1 MSINIPV
8 ILAGGSGTRLWP
20 TSRASFPKQFLATEA
35 DGPTLLQQS
44 MLRAKAMIPNAQAPI
59 IVCLNAHRF
68 IVAAQCE
75 EIGLKP
81 QAIILEPEGRNTAPS
96 VALALAYVQANGIAD
111 ANLWVLSADHAIEQ
125 GDALAQSF
133 QYAAQAADLQRMVVF
148 GIQPSTPET
157 GYGYI
162 QKNSDKALV
171 SEGIFEVAQ
180 FVEKPDFAKAQ
191 TFISSGD
198 YFYNSGMFVF
208 PEKLLMQAFTSF
220 ANSMWQQTVAA
231 FAKAETDL
239 DFIRVDQE
247 AFNAIKPDSID
258 YAIIEHA
265 KNLCMVVLTSH
276 WTDLGSWDKWGDQYV
291 TDECKNTSSGEVIL
305 EDCYN
310 TYIQAN
316 SRVVAGIGL
325 DDMVVVETPDAVLV
339 SKKSEVQKVKQVVNA
354 LKEKGLS
361 QAKNNPLVYRPWGS
375 FEAITQGQDYQV
387 KRLILTPGQAISL
400 QRHQHR
406 CEHWVVVA
414 GEAEIRIGDAVNTY
428 QANESVYIKKG
439 DMHQLKNIGTK
450 PLIVIEVQTGGYL
463 GEDDI
468 ERFEDRYGRV

>member
-1 MSINIPV
+1 MNIPV

-20 TSRASFPKQFLATEA
+20 ASRASFPKQFLATQL
-35 DGPTLLQQS
+35 DGHTLLQQS
-44 MLRAKAMIPNAQAPI
+44 LLRAQAMVPNEAAPI
-59 IVCLNAHRF
+59 IVCLNEHRF

-96 VALALAYVQANGIAD
+96 VALALAYLQSQSLTD
-111 ANLWVLSADHAIEQ
+111 ANLWVLSADHLIEQ
-125 GDALAQSF
+125 GEALQQSF
-133 QYAAQAADLQRMVVF
+133 LQAEQAADQQRMVVF
-148 GIQPSTPET
+148 GIQPTTPET

-162 QKNSDKALV
+162 QQDKTQPAI
-171 SEGIFEVAQ
+171 SAGAYEVAQ

-191 TFISSGD
+191 QFIKSGD

-208 PEKLLMQAFTSF
+208 PQNCLAEAFASF
-220 ANSMWQQTVAA
+220 APVMWQQVEEA
-231 FAKAETDL
+231 FKLAEKDL
-239 DFIRVDQE
+239 DFIRINQD
-247 AFNAIKPDSID
+247 AFLAIQPDSID

-265 KNLCMVVLTSH
+265 KNLCLVILTSY
-276 WTDLGSWDKWGDQYV
+276 WTDLGSWDKWGDQYA
-291 TDECKNTSSGEVIL
+291 TDEKKNVSSGEAIL

-325 DDMVVVETPDAVLV
+325 DDMVVIETPDAVLV
-339 SKKSEVQKVKQVVNA
+339 SKKSEVQKVKNVVNTMKA
-354 LKEKGLS
+354 QGLP
-361 QAKNNPLVYRPWGS
+361 QAKTNPLVYRPWGS
-375 FEAITQGQDYQV
+375 FESITQGPGYQV

-414 GEAEIRIGDAVNTY
+414 GVAEIRIGDEINTY
-428 QANESVYIKKG
+428 QTNESVYIKKG
-439 DMHQLKNIGTK
+439 DMHQLKNVGDK
-450 PLIVIEVQTGGYL
+450 PLIVIEVQTGDYL

>member
-1 MSINIPV
+1 MSTNIPV

-44 MLRAKAMIPNAQAPI
+44 LLRAKSMVPDAQAPI

-96 VALALAYVQANGIAD
+96 VALALAYLQSQSIKG
-111 ANLWVLSADHAIEQ
+111 ANLWVLSADHSIEE
-125 GDALAQSF
+125 GEALAQSF
-133 QYAAQAADLQRMVVF
+133 SQASQAADQQRMVVF
-148 GIQPSTPET
+148 GIQPTTPET

-162 QKNSDKALV
+162 QKDNAKPMV
-171 SEGIFEVAQ
+171 SEGAFEVAQ
-180 FVEKPDFAKAQ
+180 FVEKPDFVKAQ
-191 TFISSGD
+191 AFIKSSD

-208 PEKLLMQAFTSF
+208 PQKLLLESF
-220 ANSMWQQTVAA
+220 AGFTPIMWKQAIDSLE
-231 FAKAETDL
+231 KAVKDL
-239 DFIRVDQE
+239 DFIRIDQD
-247 AFNAIKPDSID
+247 AFLAIEPDSID
-258 YAIIEHA
+258 YAIIEHV
-265 KNLCMVVLTSH
+265 KNLCMVVLASH
-276 WTDLGSWDKWGDQYV
+276 WTDLGSWDKWGDQYP
-291 TDECKNTSSGEVIL
+291 TDERKNVSSGEVIL

-325 DDMVVVETPDAVLV
+325 DDIVVVETPDAVLV

-354 LKEKGLS
+354 LKAKGLP
-361 QAKNNPLVYRPWGS
+361 QAKTNPLVYRPWGS
-375 FEAITQGQDYQV
+375 FEAITQGPDYQV

-414 GEAEIRIGDAVNTY
+414 GKAEIRIGDEIKTY
-428 QANESVYIKKG
+428 QANESVYIQKG
-439 DMHQLKNIGTK
+439 DLHQLKNIGDK